1 MGVTYVIV
9 PRGNP
14 ETGALIKLSYAVP
27 DARDLEGAPR
37 LCEAPLQRW
46 GRPAVSEHAVNV
58 DHFIHRPVA
67 AVTAL
72 LPDRQSVESALGDL
86 QSAGF
91 DAEHARILDGEEG
104 ARILDRTGT
113 EHGFRTEF
121 VRALQSLGYEPEH
134 PGRLRRGAQIG
145 TSPDDGSVRHRQAVR
160 GRQRAEGPRRAQHHL
175 LRRGHGRGAE
185 LPLRD
190 NPRGCP
196 QASTERCCPTAP
208 HPTA

>member
-1 MGVTYVIV
+1 MGVTCVIV

-14 ETGALIKLSYAVP
+14 DPVALIKPSYAVP

-37 LCEAPLQRW
+37 LCEALLQGW
-46 GRPAVSEHAVNV
+46 GRRAVSEHAVNV

-72 LPDRQSVESALGDL
+72 LPDWQSVESALDDL

-104 ARILDRTGT
+104 ARILDRTGA

-121 VRALQSLGYEPEH
+121 VRALQSLGYDQNILAVYDE
-134 PGRLRRGAQIG
+134 GLRSGQALMTVPSAPVRRYEVGNVLRARGAHSIIYFG
-145 TSPDDGSVRHRQAVR
+145 AGS
-160 GRQRAEGPRRAQHHL
+160 AETLSGP
-175 LRRGHGRGAE
+175 
-185 LPLRD
+185 
-190 NPRGCP
+190 
-196 QASTERCCPTAP
+196 
-208 HPTA
+208 

>member
-14 ETGALIKLSYAVP
+14 DPVALIKLSYAVP

-37 LCEAPLQRW
+37 LCQALLQGW
-46 GRPAVSEHAVNV
+46 GRRAVSEHAVNV

-104 ARILDRTGT
+104 ARILDVTGA

-121 VRALQSLGYEPEH
+121 VRALQSLGYDQNILAVYDE
-134 PGRLRRGAQIG
+134 GLRSGQALMTVPCAPVRRYEVGKVLRARGAYAIIYFGAG
-145 TSPDDGSVRHRQAVR
+145 TSEALSYP
-160 GRQRAEGPRRAQHHL
+160 
-175 LRRGHGRGAE
+175 
-185 LPLRD
+185 
-190 NPRGCP
+190 
-196 QASTERCCPTAP
+196 
-208 HPTA
+208 

>member
-14 ETGALIKLSYAVP
+14 DPVALIKLSYAVP
-27 DARDLEGAPR
+27 DARDLEGAPQ
-37 LCEAPLQRW
+37 LCQALLQGW
-46 GRPAVSEHAVNV
+46 GRRAVSEHAVNV

-104 ARILDRTGT
+104 ARILDVTGA

-121 VRALQSLGYEPEH
+121 VRALQSLGYDQNILAVYDE
-134 PGRLRRGAQIG
+134 GLRSGQALMTVPCAPFRRYEVGNVLRAHGAYAIIYFGAG
-145 TSPDDGSVRHRQAVR
+145 TSEALSYP
-160 GRQRAEGPRRAQHHL
+160 
-175 LRRGHGRGAE
+175 
-185 LPLRD
+185 
-190 NPRGCP
+190 
-196 QASTERCCPTAP
+196 
-208 HPTA
+208 